1 MTMLKPEERAEAQA
15 LYRGAKDKETQLAII
30 SQMYPAATQAEL
42 NDALGTTM
50 TDWPKKRDVPAHKKM
65 HKWTPGEVARLRQ
78 MADDG
83 CNDAQIA
90 YALGVSRSCVYN
102 KRNKEGIQI
111 KKPDP
116 YGNAPE
122 PAKYTSRRNPDLE
135 RLIYRAFL
143 LVDDLAV
150 ERGLPIETEWRGV
163 LGMLEQTLVDLLPTV
178 CAHPDTE
185 DYVIQIAA
193 LSAADDWKK
202 KTASPGGNPNEAKG

>member
-65 HKWTPGEVARLRQ
+65 HKWTSGEVARLLR
-78 MADDG
+78 MAEDG
-83 CNDAQIA
+83 CSNQEIA
-90 YALGVSRSCVYN
+90 EALGIPESAVKSKRKKLGVQISRPS
-102 KRNKEGIQI
+102 EDAHE
-111 KKPDP
+111 PD
-116 YGNAPE
+116 
-122 PAKYTSRRNPDLE
+122 KYTSRRNPDLE

-150 ERGLPIETEWRGV
+150 ERRLPIETEWRGV

-178 CAHPDTE
+178 WAHPDTE

-193 LSAADDWKK
+193 LSAADDWEK

>member
-1 MTMLKPEERAEAQA
+1 MTMLTPEERAEAQA

-50 TDWPKKRDVPAHKKM
+50 TDWPVKRGEPSTRMTRHR
-65 HKWTPGEVARLRQ
+65 WTHFETNTLKQLVKEGKT
-78 MADDG
+78 
-83 CNDAQIA
+83 DAQIA
-90 YALGVSRSCVYN
+90 KELGLNASSVQY
-102 KRNKEGIQI
+102 KRKNLGLQLNWPSE
-111 KKPDP
+111 D
-116 YGNAPE
+116 AHE

-178 CAHPDTE
+178 WAHPDTE
-185 DYVIQIAA
+185 DYVLQIAA
-193 LSAADDWKK
+193 LSAADDWEK
-202 KTASPGGNPNEAKG
+202 KTASPGGNPNEAKV

>member
-50 TDWPKKRDVPAHKKM
+50 TDWPKKRDVPVHKKM
-65 HKWTPGEVARLRQ
+65 HKWTSGEVARLRR
-78 MADDG
+78 MAEDG
-83 CNDAQIA
+83 CSNQEIA
-90 YALGVSRSCVYN
+90 EALGIPESAVKS
-102 KRNKEGIQI
+102 KR
-111 KKPDP
+111 KKLGVQLNRPSED
-116 YGNAPE
+116 AHE

-178 CAHPDTE
+178 WAHPDTE
-185 DYVIQIAA
+185 DYVLQIAA
-193 LSAADDWKK
+193 LSAADDWAK

>member
-65 HKWTPGEVARLRQ
+65 HKWTPGEVARLRR
-78 MADDG
+78 MAEDS
-83 CNDAQIA
+83 CSNQEIA
-90 YALGVSRSCVYN
+90 GTLGIPESAVKSKRKKLGV
-102 KRNKEGIQI
+102 QI
-111 KKPDP
+111 NRPSED
-116 YGNAPE
+116 AP
-122 PAKYTSRRNPDLE
+122 AQTAYQSRRHPDLE

-178 CAHPDTE
+178 WAHPDTE
-185 DYVIQIAA
+185 DYVLQIAA
-193 LSAADDWKK
+193 LSAADDWAK
-202 KTASPGGNPNEAKG
+202 KTAPRDGSPNEAKV

>member
-15 LYRGAKDKETQLAII
+15 LYRGAKNKETQLAII

-50 TDWPKKRDVPAHKKM
+50 ADWPIKSGEHSTRMNRHR
-65 HKWTPGEVARLRQ
+65 WTHFETNTLKQLVKEGKT
-78 MADDG
+78 
-83 CNDAQIA
+83 DAQIA
-90 YALGVSRSCVYN
+90 KELGLNASSVHS
-102 KRNKEGIQI
+102 KRQNLGLQI
-111 KKPDP
+111 NRPSED
-116 YGNAPE
+116 AHE

-178 CAHPDTE
+178 WAHPDTE

-193 LSAADDWKK
+193 LSAADDWEK
-202 KTASPGGNPNEAKG
+202 KTASPGGNPNEAK

>member
-50 TDWPKKRDVPAHKKM
+50 TDWPVKRGEQSTRMNRHR
-65 HKWTPGEVARLRQ
+65 WTYFETNTLKQLVKEGKTDE
-78 MADDG
+78 
-83 CNDAQIA
+83 QIA
-90 YALGVSRSCVYN
+90 KELGLNASSVQS
-102 KRNKEGIQI
+102 KRKNLGLQLNRPSE
-111 KKPDP
+111 D
-116 YGNAPE
+116 AHE

-150 ERGLPIETEWRGV
+150 ERGLPIETEWRDV

-178 CAHPDTE
+178 WAHPDTE
-185 DYVIQIAA
+185 DYVLQIAA
-193 LSAADDWKK
+193 LSAADDWAT
-202 KTASPGGNPNEAKG
+202 KTAPRDGSPNEAKV

>member
-1 MTMLKPEERAEAQA
+1 MTMMTSEERAEAQA

-42 NDALGTTM
+42 NAALGTTM

-65 HKWTPGEVARLRQ
+65 HKWTSGEVYRLRR
-78 MADDG
+78 MAEDG
-83 CNDAQIA
+83 CSNQEIA
-90 YALGVSRSCVYN
+90 EVLGIPESAVKSKRKKLGV
-102 KRNKEGIQI
+102 QI
-111 KKPDP
+111 NWPSED
-116 YGNAPE
+116 AHE

-150 ERGLPIETEWRGV
+150 ERGLPIETKWRGV

-178 CAHPDTE
+178 WAHPDTE

-193 LSAADDWKK
+193 LSEADDWAK

>member
-1 MTMLKPEERAEAQA
+1 MTMLTSEERAEAQA

-42 NDALGTTM
+42 NAALGTTM

-65 HKWTPGEVARLRQ
+65 HKWTSGEVYRLRR
-78 MADDG
+78 MAEDG
-83 CNDAQIA
+83 CSNQEIA
-90 YALGVSRSCVYN
+90 EALGIPESAVKS
-102 KRNKEGIQI
+102 KRKKLGVQI
-111 KKPDP
+111 NRPSED
-116 YGNAPE
+116 APE
-122 PAKYTSRRNPDLE
+122 PTKYTSRRNPDLE

-178 CAHPDTE
+178 WAHPDTE
-185 DYVIQIAA
+185 DYVLQIAA
-193 LSAADDWKK
+193 LSAADDWAK
-202 KTASPGGNPNEAKG
+202 KTASPGGNPNEAKV